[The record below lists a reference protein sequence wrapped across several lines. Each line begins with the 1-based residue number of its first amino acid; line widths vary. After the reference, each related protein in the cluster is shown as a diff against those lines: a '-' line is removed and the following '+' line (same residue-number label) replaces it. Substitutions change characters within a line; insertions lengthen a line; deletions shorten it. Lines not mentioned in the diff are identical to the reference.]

1 MSQQDSD
8 YHSDGQEP
16 SGAHEEVDAPTTT
29 PSSGVYDEQ
38 DVIAPTTTL
47 SPHPVAELLPNVSY
61 CVLSSPP
68 WGEAIA
74 LGFQHYLVM
83 LGQTVLI
90 PSIVVPQM
98 GGGEIEKAMVIQS
111 LLLVAGINTMV
122 QSFFGTRLPVVI
134 NASHTYAS
142 TTLSIVLAGRYNDI
156 ADPTERFLRIMRAT
170 QGAHMFASAIQ
181 IIIGFSGSWRYVV
194 RFLSPLS
201 AVPLVALSGFGLQ
214 RFGFPMLARCAEIG
228 LPELAALVIFTQYL
242 PHVRRGDR
250 RILVL
255 DRFAIIFSIVI
266 IWTFAHVLT
275 LAGAYKKSHTC
286 RTDHA
291 RVIDGAFW
299 FSIPYPFQWGSP
311 TFDMGDALAMTVAS
325 LVALVESTGGLIAIS
340 RYASATPLPPSV
352 LSRGIGWEGIGNLV
366 SGMIGTGVGI
376 STSIENAGLIG
387 MTRVGS
393 RRVVQI
399 SAGFMIFFSIFG
411 KFGAL
416 FASIPASIFA
426 ALYCISFA
434 YVGSGGLGLLQFCNL
449 NSFRGKFILGFSIF
463 MGFSIPQYFVEYGPM
478 RTRARLFNDMV
489 NVPFSSGAFVAGLL
503 AVVLDSVLLRRSDS
517 RTHRD
522 RGMHWWDRF
531 TSMGADSR
539 STEYYSLPF

>member
-1 MSQQDSD
+1 MSESQ
-8 YHSDGQEP
+8 
-16 SGAHEEVDAPTTT
+16 T
-29 PSSGVYDEQ
+29 PSTTHEDQPESEVVESQSPSTAYEEEEIQEGE
-38 DVIAPTTTL
+38 APAAP
-47 SPHPVAELLPNVSY
+47 SPHPVAEQLPNVAY

-90 PSIVVPQM
+90 PSILVPQM
-98 GGGEIEKAMVIQS
+98 GGGDKEKTMVIQS
-111 LLLVAGINTMV
+111 LLFVTGTNTLVH
-122 QSFFGTRLPVVI
+122 SFFGTRLPVVI
-134 NASHTYAS
+134 GASHVYVP
-142 TTLSIVLAGRYNDI
+142 TTLSVVLAGRYHDI
-156 ADPTERFLRIMRAT
+156 VDPTERFLRIMRAT
-170 QGAHMFASAIQ
+170 QGALMFASSLQ
-181 IIIGFSGSWRYVV
+181 IILGFTGGWRYVV

-214 RFGFPMLARCAEIG
+214 RFGFPMLARCVEIG
-228 LPELAALVIFTQYL
+228 LPELIVLLIFTQYL

-255 DRFAIIFSIVI
+255 DRYAVIFSTVVV
-266 IWTFAHVLT
+266 WTFAYILT
-275 LAGAYKKSHTC
+275 VAGAYKKSHTC
-286 RTDHA
+286 RTDRA
-291 RVIDGAFW
+291 GLIDGASW

-311 TFDMGDALAMTVAS
+311 TLDMGESLAMMVAS
-325 LVALVESTGGLIAIS
+325 FVALVESTGGLIAIS

-352 LSRGIGWEGIGNLV
+352 LSRGIGWQGVGNFI
-366 SGMIGTGVGI
+366 SGMIGTGSGV
-376 STSIENAGLIG
+376 SASIENAGLLA

-416 FASIPASIFA
+416 FASIPASIVA
-426 ALYCISFA
+426 AVYCILFA

-463 MGFSIPQYFVEYGPM
+463 MGLSIPQYFVEYGPV
-478 RTRARLFNDMV
+478 RTHARWFNDV
-489 NVPFSSGAFVAGLL
+489 VSVPFSSGVFVAGLL
-503 AVVLDSVLLRRSDS
+503 AIHLDES
-517 RTHRD
+517 
-522 RGMHWWDRF
+522 
-531 TSMGADSR
+531 
-539 STEYYSLPF
+539 